1 MTNTI
6 NPTQGYPSKGKNS
19 GFTLIELMIVVTVI
33 AIISAIAYPSY
44 TQYVVR
50 GKRSEGRTA
59 LLDSAAKLE
68 RYYSDNSAYSNA
80 DNDFPPL
87 TNFSTS
93 SETGKYNLTIATAGT
108 RQTFVLTATP
118 TFVDPDCA
126 NFTYTQAGTRN
137 VTGTASV
144 ATCWGR

>member
-1 MTNTI
+1 
-6 NPTQGYPSKGKNS
+6 
-19 GFTLIELMIVVTVI
+19 MIVVTVI